1 MHAPIS
7 SPINKPCSLVAL
19 VRCWSVITLGV
30 GPRDQ
35 TDVLTLVEERE
46 RSDITNLWIY
56 HNPIDTNSIV
66 YDRLPLIRSDYVHFL
81 AISKPIRFFPN
92 IIDEELFGT
101 VNKLFPC
108 QQVHFYIHINR
119 KGLMCTI
126 WVKSYF
132 FVLEHICWTLYK
144 DHTSVA
150 NFDIID
156 FKFQPFLLCQK
167 SATPKPNCQL
177 ISVIKVTCVFFR
189 CFWWRR
195 YNKHWS

>member
-7 SPINKPCSLVAL
+7 SPINKSCSRVAL

-81 AISKPIRFFPN
+81 AISKPIRFSPN

-132 FVLEHICWTLYK
+132 FLYMYLSTFVEHYIKTTLPLQ
-144 DHTSVA
+144 TL
-150 NFDIID
+150 I
-156 FKFQPFLLCQK
+156 LLN
-167 SATPKPNCQL
+167 S
-177 ISVIKVTCVFFR
+177 ISSHFYFVKNQQHQNQTV
-189 CFWWRR
+189 
-195 YNKHWS
+195 N

>member
-1 MHAPIS
+1 MCARADLLP
-7 SPINKPCSLVAL
+7 NKQVLFTGCSGEML
-19 VRCWSVITLGV
+19 VRDN
-30 GPRDQ
+30 PRGWPSGSDRR
-35 TDVLTLVEERE
+35 TNVRRGERE

-81 AISKPIRFFPN
+81 AISKPIRFSPN

-132 FVLEHICWTLYK
+132 FLYMYLSTFVEHYIKTTLPLQ
-144 DHTSVA
+144 TL
-150 NFDIID
+150 I
-156 FKFQPFLLCQK
+156 LLN
-167 SATPKPNCQL
+167 S
-177 ISVIKVTCVFFR
+177 ISSHFYFVKNQQHQNQTV
-189 CFWWRR
+189 
-195 YNKHWS
+195 N

>member
-7 SPINKPCSLVAL
+7 SPINKPCSLDAL

-81 AISKPIRFFPN
+81 AISKPIRFSPN

-132 FVLEHICWTLYK
+132 FLYMYLSTFVEHYIKTILPLQTL
-144 DHTSVA
+144 
-150 NFDIID
+150 I
-156 FKFQPFLLCQK
+156 LLN
-167 SATPKPNCQL
+167 S
-177 ISVIKVTCVFFR
+177 ISSHFYFVK
-189 CFWWRR
+189 
-195 YNKHWS
+195 NQQH